1 MKVLTIV
8 LEESLSG
15 QKKLSYY
22 GNMPLNE
29 AFALIHE
36 AILKEAKD
44 IAVEAYKKEDKNG
57 DNL

>member
-8 LEESLSG
+8 LEDSLSG

-22 GNMPLNE
+22 GNMPLKE

-36 AILKEAKD
+36 AVVKEAQD
-44 IAVEAYKKEDKNG
+44 VAVKAFQEGDKNG

>member
-8 LEESLSG
+8 LEEALNG
-15 QKKLSYY
+15 QKKLSYW

-29 AFALIHE
+29 AFASIHE
-36 AILKEAKD
+36 AIIQEAKKA
-44 IAVEAYKKEDKNG
+44 AVEASKKEDKNG

>member
-29 AFALIHE
+29 AFVFIHE
-36 AILKEAKD
+36 AIVKEAQNA
-44 IAVEAYKKEDKNG
+44 AVEAYKKEDKNG